1 MMHSGVGAFGGA
13 PSFLTFED
21 FVITNFEGISVST
34 AVIMLALAILRYA
47 SASGKQ
53 SSDVAKSALEV
64 ASQVSAGRE
73 RQIEALDRN
82 TEALQTGQAATSTL
96 ITSLTANLDTIGRA
110 SLKEHQETQNI
121 ATAIQT
127 SVTTLVTDF
136 AELKTIMNSALDSV
150 KDNAS
155 SVAALALR
163 MSALDNTLQQL
174 VEKVYPNPDDTQE
187 IPEILQRTARAITD
201 ANLAP
206 EVNPT

>member
-1 MMHSGVGAFGGA
+1 MA
-13 PSFLTFED
+13 FED
-21 FVITNFEGISVST
+21 FVISNFEGLSVST
-34 AVIMLALAILRYA
+34 SVIVLALAILRYA

-110 SLKEHQETQNI
+110 SLKEHEETQNI
-121 ATAIQT
+121 AAAIQK
-127 SVTTLVTDF
+127 SVTELVTEYT
-136 AELKTIMNSALDSV
+136 ELKNTMNSALGTL
-150 KDNAS
+150 KENAS

-163 MSALDNTLQQL
+163 MSAMDNTLQQL
-174 VEKVYPNPDDTQE
+174 VEKVYPNPASTQE